1 MMATIIA
8 ELCQNHNGDKKLLS
22 EMISA
27 AAEAGAE
34 YVKVQSM
41 LASEITYRERFE
53 EGVVDSKG
61 VRQSIFRPY
70 QAEVDRLAPMDLS
83 DDDFKWFIDECENV
97 GVEPMTTIFTRQR
110 IPFLSSL
117 GMKAVKVA
125 SYDCGAHQ
133 LIQDLRDN
141 FDHLVVSTG
150 ASYNHEIE
158 NTADILKGTSYD
170 LLHCVTIYPT
180 PMEELHLNRMNYLRQ
195 FTSTVGFSDHS
206 LVARDGIDASI
217 LALGQGAEV
226 IERHFTIQDA
236 KSSRDGPVSIN
247 PEELKR
253 LVEFGKMSSEEIMDY
268 VHKNIPNWKVGLGQE
283 QRDMS
288 PEELLN
294 RDYYSGRF
302 ASMIEGKPVYNWET
316 DWKLEELV

>member
-1 MMATIIA
+1 MMTTIIA
-8 ELCQNHNGDKKLLS
+8 ELCQNHNGDKELLRD
-22 EMISA
+22 MIHA
-27 AAEAGAE
+27 AAEAGAD

-41 LASEITYRERFE
+41 LASEITYRKRFE
-53 EGVVDSKG
+53 EGVVDDDG

-70 QAEVDRLAPMDLS
+70 QDEVDRLSPMDLS
-83 DDDFKWFIDECENV
+83 DDDFRWFVNECKSV
-97 GVEPMTTIFTRQR
+97 GVEPMTTVFTRQR
-110 IPFLSSL
+110 LPFLASL
-117 GMKAVKVA
+117 GMNAVKVA
-125 SYDCGAHQ
+125 SYDCGAHT
-133 LIQDLRDN
+133 LIRDLRDN

-158 NTADILKGTSYD
+158 KTAEILKGTSYD

-195 FTSTVGFSDHS
+195 FNSSVGFSDHS

-226 IERHFTIQDA
+226 IERHFTIQDSKA
-236 KSSRDGPVSIN
+236 SRDGPVSIN
-247 PEELKR
+247 PKELKR
-253 LVEFGKMSSEEIMDY
+253 LVEFGKMSPEAIMDY
-268 VHKNIPNWKVGLGQE
+268 IHKNIPDWEVGLGQE

-294 RDYYSGRF
+294 RDYYRGRF
-302 ASMIEGKPVYNWET
+302 ASMLKSKPVYNWET